1 MARPV
6 SVLVVA
12 HATATSPQLLEA
24 LAARAE
30 QGSLRVTLLLP
41 AQGIG
46 FAAKEEARARLD
58 EALSQYR
65 ENGLEAEGVVGD
77 SDPMVAVAEIW
88 DPLRFDDV
96 IVSTLPGSASRW
108 LQADLPHRIARLT
121 DAQVTHVL
129 SSTPQAPINWESA
142 PPKKRSALG
151 PLSVLAWGH
160 PRDETAEE
168 RERRLRALGG

>member
-12 HATATSPQLLEA
+12 HATASSPQLLEA

-30 QGSLRVTLLLP
+30 QGSLQVTLLLP
-41 AQGIG
+41 AQGVG
-46 FAAKEEARARLD
+46 FAAKEEAQATLD
-58 EALSQYR
+58 EALAQYR
-65 ENGLEAEGVVGD
+65 ENGLEADGVVGD
-77 SDPMVAVAEIW
+77 RDPMVAVAEIW
-88 DPLRFDDV
+88 DPLRFDEV
-96 IVSTLPGSASRW
+96 IVSTLPGNVSRW

-129 SSTPQAPINWESA
+129 SSTPQAPINWEPA
-142 PPKKRSALG
+142 PPKVRPSLG

-168 RERRLRALGG
+168 RERRLRALGH